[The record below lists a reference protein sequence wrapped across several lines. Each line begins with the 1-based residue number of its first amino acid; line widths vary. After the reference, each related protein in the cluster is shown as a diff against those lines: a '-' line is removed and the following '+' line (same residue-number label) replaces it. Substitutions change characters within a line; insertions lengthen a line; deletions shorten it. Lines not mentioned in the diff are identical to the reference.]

1 MRRGVLGFYLL
12 WVVINPLIWAMSI
25 VTLLKILVYGLGILA
40 ESLGIWA
47 STSRHRYR
55 RREVRGSGLRE
66 VRGFRIQG

>member
-1 MRRGVLGFYLL
+1 
-12 WVVINPLIWAMSI
+12 MSI

-66 VRGFRIQG
+66 VRGSGFRVECLGFGVLRVSRPDE